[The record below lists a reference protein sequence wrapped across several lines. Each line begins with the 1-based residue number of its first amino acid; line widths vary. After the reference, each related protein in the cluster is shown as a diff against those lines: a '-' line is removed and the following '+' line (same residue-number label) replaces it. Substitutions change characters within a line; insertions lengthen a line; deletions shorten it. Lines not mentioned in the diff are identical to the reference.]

1 MCNFNTFIAH
11 HFSNTQ
17 RTKDAISLQYGYGKT
32 YFHLIIKECR
42 NISVLN
48 WNELPLCCFQIIYR
62 MYYSLNWNGL
72 NIVPLRFVYAFMRK
86 LCFTLIVSISFW
98 KKYVIGETK
107 IDDWNDRTFGHI
119 AKYRSQ
125 RMILDDTLTQDT
137 LA

>member
-1 MCNFNTFIAH
+1 MCILTLLLLTISRIVSALKTLFLYNMLWENIFPSHYKGMCKDRRFELKWAPFML
-11 HFSNTQ
+11 FSNY
-17 RTKDAISLQYGYGKT
+17 LQ
-32 YFHLIIKECR
+32 
-42 NISVLN
+42 NVLFI
-48 WNELPLCCFQIIYR
+48 ELRY
-62 MYYSLNWNGL
+62 GL